1 MVMGKATGSQEL
13 NEKPSATSEVLRTEI
28 ETFKKFH
35 RCVSTC
41 LDLGGLPLDQQQV
54 SKLMGAIVSLLHSST
69 HMSSTPSS
77 ANALS
82 SSIDFHPVG
91 GRP

>member
-1 MVMGKATGSQEL
+1 MVMGKRYRVAREHETHRPL
-13 NEKPSATSEVLRTEI
+13 LRVLRIEI

-41 LDLGGLPLDQQQV
+41 LDLGGLPLDQQRV

-69 HMSSTPSS
+69 HMVE
-77 ANALS
+77 
-82 SSIDFHPVG
+82 HPVVSE
-91 GRP
+91 RLQ